1 VTARRG
7 ADAVPSHLVAG
18 EGDPPLLLLHGI
30 GGGAGV
36 WAGTIDHLAPSHRT
50 VAWTM
55 PGYADSPPLPQMT
68 WPALAGAAVGLL
80 DHLDLPTAVVV
91 GHSFGGMVA
100 QEMALLDPDRVTGL
114 VLVGT
119 VAAFGGG
126 SPEFVERY
134 LADRLAPLD
143 AGRSPADFAGATIT
157 SLVAAPLAAADHER
171 AVSAMAAISPDAY
184 RAALTCLTTW
194 DRRDRIGEIAVPTLV
209 VAGEVDPIAPPKAV
223 GRLAEG
229 IPGARS
235 VVVPATGHLVNL
247 ESPAAFHDALDAW
260 LADLAVPA

>member
-1 VTARRG
+1 
-7 ADAVPSHLVAG
+7 
-18 EGDPPLLLLHGI
+18 
-30 GGGAGV
+30 
-36 WAGTIDHLAPSHRT
+36 
-50 VAWTM
+50 M
-55 PGYADSPPLPQMT
+55 PGYADSPSLPEMT
-68 WPALAGAAVGLL
+68 WPALAAAAVNLL
-80 DHLDLPTAVVV
+80 DHLGLRSAVVV

-100 QEMALLDPDRVTGL
+100 QEMALRHRSRVTGL

-143 AGRSPADFAGATIT
+143 AGRSPADFAEATIG
-157 SLVAAPLAAADHER
+157 SLVAAPLAGPDHDR
-171 AVSAMAAISPDAY
+171 AVSAMSAISPDAY

-194 DRRDRIGEIAVPTLV
+194 DRRDSIGEIDLPTLV
-209 VAGEVDPIAPPKAV
+209 VAGEVDPIAPPTAV
-223 GRLAEG
+223 ARLADG

-235 VVVPATGHLVNL
+235 VVVPDTGHLVNL
-247 ESPAAFHDALDAW
+247 EAPAAFHEALDGW